1 MACKIYT
8 PALAKLGTEA
18 IRGGLCKKLPKMAYA
33 TFASFLLQI
42 QLVLGHPGHLL
53 HQLQPVFGHPRFQE
67 CHERISSWLVSQDP
81 GDRDERLNSDLFL
94 KSHGPLVC
102 ADGDLPLL
110 GRPRVFVRQPWE
122 EEECR
127 SAGRWRHLRDR
138 ASWCTRGDE
147 AVPTCTPNRV
157 DVTFQLPAKYFHLY
171 RTFGYVT
178 NREKDT
184 L

>member
-1 MACKIYT
+1 MV
-8 PALAKLGTEA
+8 
-18 IRGGLCKKLPKMAYA
+18 YA
-33 TFASFLLQI
+33 TFASFLQQI
-42 QLVLGHPGHLL
+42 QLVPGHLL

-157 DVTFQLPAKYFHLY
+157 DVTFQQASKILQSIQNNWISDTARLQLLC
-171 RTFGYVT
+171 
-178 NREKDT
+178 RELQPRSPTPHQQDGIWLNT
-184 L
+184 DQVRI